1 MDHFQQILKIC
12 PRFYLHKWE
21 TRNSGKSYDLIID
34 FPKNIREILADP
46 NTQPLNDSLEGK
58 MRTEILEQ
66 RKEEMELSLF
76 LYLVSEYEAKKPDY

>member
-1 MDHFQQILKIC
+1 
-12 PRFYLHKWE
+12 
-21 TRNSGKSYDLIID
+21 
-34 FPKNIREILADP
+34 
-46 NTQPLNDSLEGK
+46 